1 MINYPIRSNDLQD
14 FPYPSNSDVY
24 VFVGP
29 VDDDLTTV
37 NWKVWNKPKGS
48 TMVYILAV
56 GAGGGGG
63 RGFGRPNGDSGGGG
77 GGGGSGAISRLL
89 IPSFFLPDVLYI
101 RPGSGGEGSNTN
113 GVAGTNGGIAY
124 VCYSQSTDAPNV
136 LIQSSNSQA
145 GGGGTGTG
153 GAVGAAG
160 TAGGV
165 AGTQTT
171 GAQLGIYSATT
182 GVAGAAGGSTGG
194 GNGVS
199 ITNVWSLTIN
209 SGGAGGGGSDAD
221 PFSGGGLDPQ
231 VATNFTF
238 INWPNT
244 ANALAIAGT
253 SAAASRN
260 GSSGVNIWQPFVS
273 CGGAGG
279 GTNDNSGGNGGN
291 GGIGSGGG
299 GGGTGESPV
308 GRGGNGGPG
317 MVMIISW

>member
-1 MINYPIRSNDLQD
+1 MFNYPIRSNDLQD

-29 VDDDLTTV
+29 TDDDLATI
-37 NWKVWNKPKGS
+37 NWKTWNKPKGS
-48 TMVYILAV
+48 TMAYILAV

-63 RGFGRPNGDSGGGG
+63 RGLQRARGGDGGGG

-124 VCYSQSTDAPNV
+124 VCYSPSITAPNV
-136 LIQSSNSQA
+136 LIQSSDTQA

-160 TAGGV
+160 TAGGT
-165 AGTQTT
+165 ALTQTT
-171 GAQLGIYSATT
+171 GAQLGIYGATT
-182 GVAGAAGGSTGG
+182 GVAGAAGGNPGG

-209 SGGAGGGGSDAD
+209 SGGAGGGGST
-221 PFSGGGLDPQ
+221 GGNANGGALDPQ
-231 VATNFTF
+231 IATFFTY

-244 ANALAIAGT
+244 AGSLAIAGT

-260 GSSGVNIWQPFVS
+260 GSGGVNVWKPFVT

-279 GTNDNSGGNGGN
+279 GTDDDNGGNGGN

-299 GGGTGESPV
+299 GGGTGAAA